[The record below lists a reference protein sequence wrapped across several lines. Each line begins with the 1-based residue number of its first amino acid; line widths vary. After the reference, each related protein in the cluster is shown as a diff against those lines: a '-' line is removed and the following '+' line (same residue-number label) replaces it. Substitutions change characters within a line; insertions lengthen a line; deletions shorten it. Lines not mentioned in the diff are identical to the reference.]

1 MALVLRRVPSLAK
14 RGSKIPSNCSTI
26 ISPVPCQTQHSF
38 STSSSSS
45 DPLLTKL
52 LQNTNLQNHKSSS
65 PEKAHLVL
73 EWRLRENA

>member
-14 RGSKIPSNCSTI
+14 RGSKIPQIFQLSF
-26 ISPVPCQTQHSF
+26 PVPCQTQHSF

-65 PEKAHLVL
+65 TEKAHLVL